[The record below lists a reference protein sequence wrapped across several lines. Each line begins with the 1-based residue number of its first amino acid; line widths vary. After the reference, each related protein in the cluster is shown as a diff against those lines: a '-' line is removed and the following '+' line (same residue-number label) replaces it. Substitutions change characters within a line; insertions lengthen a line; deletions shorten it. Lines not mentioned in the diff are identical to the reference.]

1 MSATQNLAYSVVQT
15 VHNFGAVAAVGG
27 TLAAVKF
34 RSIDIRKTLARL
46 ALAGLAT
53 QAASGAAFGAVSY
66 FFYHRFPD
74 IAGIAILALA
84 IKIFCVIIGFL
95 WLAAY
100 LFQGCNWTAAKT
112 NVMWIALSLL
122 TVTALTAAAF
132 LRWFS

>member
-1 MSATQNLAYSVVQT
+1 MSATQNLAYSVVQAA
-15 VHNFGAVAAVGG
+15 HNFGAVAAVGG
-27 TLAAVKF
+27 TLAAIKF
-34 RSIDIRKTLARL
+34 RGTDVRKKLAQL

-74 IAGIAILALA
+74 IAGIATLALA
-84 IKIFCVIIGFL
+84 IKICCVVIGFL
-95 WLAAY
+95 WLTAY
-100 LFQGCNWTAAKT
+100 LFQGCNWTIAKT
-112 NVMWIALSLL
+112 NVMWISLSWL